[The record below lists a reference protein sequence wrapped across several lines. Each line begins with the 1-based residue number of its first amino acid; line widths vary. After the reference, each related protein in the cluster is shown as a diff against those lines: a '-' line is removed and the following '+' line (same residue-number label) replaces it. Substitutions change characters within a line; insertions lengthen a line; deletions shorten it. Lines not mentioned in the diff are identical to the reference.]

1 MGTKLYI
8 TDEERKKCRKVV
20 EAFKELYERTDV
32 IALDAGKYGFVKLQY
47 YKLPAGFDAVATY
60 RNSESLFNDL
70 WDEWLCDQLLTLVQ
84 GTPTENLDYKEIFM
98 CLPEEKQKEL
108 MAKKRYFEERSRDTP
123 IYERV
128 SIR

>member
-8 TDEERKKCRKVV
+8 TDEKRKKCRKVV
-20 EAFKELYERTDV
+20 ESFKELYERTDV